1 MNIKPITKCRICG
14 SKDLYPVIN
23 LGKQMLATIT
33 VTEENKND
41 YLKDLIPLEV
51 VRCNS
56 DIKKENCGLVQLN
69 HSYPHENIYQ
79 EYWYRS
85 GVNQTMRDAL
95 KNIVESAKVLVKLDP
110 GDVVVDIGCN
120 DGTAIKLL

>member
-56 DIKKENCGLVQLN
+56 DINGFAAASINGAGCVICVIVSAIMLLYSPVFSLYHTFFEHLYPCLHHRQL
-69 HSYPHENIYQ
+69 
-79 EYWYRS
+79 
-85 GVNQTMRDAL
+85 
-95 KNIVESAKVLVKLDP
+95 
-110 GDVVVDIGCN
+110 
-120 DGTAIKLL
+120 